1 MKKHL
6 IAAAVAA
13 AVVAPA
19 AMAQTVTMTGA
30 LEAGYTSKDVRAFGS
45 TTTNTKQSAITSGH
59 VITPNITFSGTE
71 DLGGGLK
78 ASFMMQEEYNIATG
92 DEDVTN
98 SVGSL
103 SQALVSLSGGFG
115 AISVGKMNHATR
127 DLGGVYRF
135 FGDIGRLAGA
145 MNSVNNVNNTV
156 QYVSPT
162 FSGFRLSVA
171 QGDVDKTVTSSVD
184 TNVDPQSLRTFGIS
198 GNIDKLRLAI
208 SQEELKWVAASA
220 GAAQAKTKLLS
231 IGGSYDFGVARL
243 GLVYADQDH
252 TLASGANGGE
262 RKAMGIHAAA
272 PVTGA
277 ITLGASFTN
286 YEVTLAAGGAKP
298 EADVLTLAA
307 QYALSKRTSIYAS
320 YQSVKNSGA
329 ADALASVSAAGIN
342 SGAVGSS
349 RGLGVVETTGTTADG
364 FGLTL
369 VHSF

>member
-19 AMAQTVTMTGA
+19 AMAQNVTISGA
-30 LEAGYTSKDVRAFGS
+30 LEAGYTSKDVRNAAGTS
-45 TTTNTKQSAITSGH
+45 NTKQSAITGGH
-59 VITPNITFSGTE
+59 VVTPNITFAGTE

-78 ASFMMQEEYNIATG
+78 ASFMLQEEYDIATG
-92 DEDVTN
+92 SEDVTN
-98 SVGSL
+98 STGSL

-115 AISVGKMNHATR
+115 AVSFGKMNHATR

-135 FGDIGRLAGA
+135 MGDIGRLAGA
-145 MNSVNNVNNTV
+145 LNSVNNVNNTV

-162 FSGFRLSVA
+162 FSGFNFSVG
-171 QGDVDKTVTSSVD
+171 QGDVNKSVASGVVT
-184 TNVDPQSLRTFGIS
+184 TTTDPQSLRTFGIR
-198 GNIDKLRLAI
+198 GTIDKLRLAI
-208 SQEELKWVAASA
+208 SQEELKWEATG

-231 IGGSYDFGVARL
+231 IGGSYDFGIARL

-262 RKAMGIHAAA
+262 RKAMGIHVAA

-286 YEVTLAAGGAKP
+286 YEVTPAAGGTKP
-298 EADVLTLAA
+298 EADITTIGA
-307 QYALSKRTSIYAS
+307 QYALSKRTSLYAS
-320 YQSVKNSGA
+320 YQSVKNSGGA
-329 ADALASVSAAGIN
+329 NALSAASATGIN
-342 SGAVGSS
+342 AGAAGSS
-349 RGLGVVETTGTTADG
+349 RGLGVVETNGTTANG
-364 FGLTL
+364 FGLTV
-369 VHSF
+369 VHTF